1 MAVKKIL
8 WILLV
13 LLACAGL
20 GFGSYS
26 IGLDR
31 AQKKA
36 AAELEQTAALNR
48 EKLEEAEALNRAERE
63 LNIALNRAELETLR
77 FVDGPIYV
85 FGHKS
90 PDSDTVCTSIVYAR
104 ILQQLGYDARP
115 AVQGKIN
122 SETDYILKMAGVEV
136 PEQLLD
142 AAGKNV
148 VLIDHSE
155 SIQSSNGIQDANI
168 ISIIDHHNAG
178 SISSSSPLIY
188 DARPIGSAAT
198 IAWIRARNYGVEVDA
213 SMAALLFG
221 AMMSDTSN
229 LKSAATTSADRA
241 AYEELPKI
249 AGIEDPET
257 FYREMFKASLSYEGM
272 PDTEILNSDIRD
284 YEAGGRSFSIG
295 CMNAYDEPTAMDLAK
310 RMKVLLPELCIER
323 GVEMSYAQISIFHDD
338 ISICYIVPS
347 DETAAEV
354 LEAAFPDGGYVFDGV
369 SYVFNPGMS
378 RRQVLVPAITDVLAA
393 HPGE

>member
-1 MAVKKIL
+1 MSIKKFG

-13 LLACAGL
+13 LLACAGIS
-20 GFGSYS
+20 FGSYS
-26 IGLDR
+26 IGRDR
-31 AQKKA
+31 AQKDA
-36 AAELEQTAALNR
+36 AAELEKAESLNR
-48 EKLEEAEALNRAERE
+48 EKLEEAEALNLAERE
-63 LNIALNRAELETLR
+63 LNIALNRAELETLKL
-77 FVDGPIYV
+77 VDGPIYV
-85 FGHKS
+85 FGHKN
-90 PDSDTVCTSIVYAR
+90 PDSDTVCSSIVYAG

-122 SETDYILKMAGVEV
+122 HETAYILKMAGVEV
-136 PEQLLD
+136 PEMIPD

-148 VLIDHSE
+148 VLIDHGE
-155 SIQSSNGIQDANI
+155 EIQSADGIKDANI
-168 ISIIDHHNAG
+168 ISIIDHHNDG
-178 SISSSSPLIY
+178 SINTAGQLIY
-188 DARPIGSAAT
+188 DARPIGSTAT

-213 SMAALLFG
+213 SMATLIFG

-229 LKSAATTSADRA
+229 LKSLNTTSADRA

-249 AGIEDPET
+249 AGIEDPEA

-284 YEAGGRSFSIG
+284 YEAGGKTYSIG
-295 CMNAYDEPTAMDLAK
+295 CMNTYDEPTAMDLAN
-310 RMKVLLPELCIER
+310 RMKVLLPELCAER
-323 GVEMSYAQISIFHDD
+323 GVEMSFAQISIFHDD

-369 SYVFNPGMS
+369 SYVFDPGFS
-378 RRQVLVPAITDVLAA
+378 RRQVLVPAINDVLAA